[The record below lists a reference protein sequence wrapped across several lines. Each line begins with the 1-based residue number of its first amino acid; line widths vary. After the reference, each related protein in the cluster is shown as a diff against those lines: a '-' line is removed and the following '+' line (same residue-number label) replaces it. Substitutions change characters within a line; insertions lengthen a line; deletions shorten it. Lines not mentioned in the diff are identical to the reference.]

1 MRGRI
6 QVGSSVRGERL
17 TSRDEGLR
25 IGRTKEYDRI
35 ENWHRLVLL
44 EKVLGGFVAL
54 FPEAETGQGSLEPF
68 SFERRNEDS
77 L

>member
-1 MRGRI
+1 MRVFG
-6 QVGSSVRGERL
+6 
-17 TSRDEGLR
+17 

-44 EKVLGGFVAL
+44 EKILGGFVAL
-54 FPEAETGQGSLEPF
+54 FPEAEAGQGSLEPF